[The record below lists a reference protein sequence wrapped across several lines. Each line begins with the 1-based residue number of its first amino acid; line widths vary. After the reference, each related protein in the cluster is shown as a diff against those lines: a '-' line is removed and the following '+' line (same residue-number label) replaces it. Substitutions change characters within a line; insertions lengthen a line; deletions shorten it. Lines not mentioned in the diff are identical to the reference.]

1 MSAKTLKIKISL
13 GSTNGTKQN
22 SRTATNSANNEI
34 DYTDATSHSKSN
46 QPFKLAV
53 LLTVSV
59 VGIMS
64 WLFFAPS
71 SEPQPTVS
79 TFIEDDVSPVPEK
92 QAAVT
97 LSNKVVQPLPLPA
110 VPIIPTPTTETL
122 EIEEKPLFSESATAP
137 PPLPQP
143 VVETVA
149 TQIAPIKAEKK
160 NNNINIRRAQFTN
173 GIIKREP
180 IDNIDQLSAAA
191 KELKKIYYFT
201 ELRGLKGETIMH
213 QWQHENNVVAEV
225 EFKVRG
231 NRWRV
236 YSSKYLQSHK
246 KGSWQVVV
254 KDEKGNPLETS
265 QFTYQ

>member
-13 GSTNGTKQN
+13 GSANGAKQKN
-22 SRTATNSANNEI
+22 RAATNKTNNEI
-34 DYTDATSHSKSN
+34 NYTGTTPHLKSN
-46 QPFKLAV
+46 QPFKLAAFLV
-53 LLTVSV
+53 ISV
-59 VGIMS
+59 VGVMS

-71 SEPQPTVS
+71 SELQPETALIASAKDS
-79 TFIEDDVSPVPEK
+79 TPAPIK
-92 QAAVT
+92 QATVT
-97 LSNKVVQPLPLPA
+97 LSNKIASPLTII
-110 VPIIPTPTTETL
+110 PIIATPIAETLAIDEKPLLAESEITLPTPTVTKAVVKEVDPISTE
-122 EIEEKPLFSESATAP
+122 K
-137 PPLPQP
+137 
-143 VVETVA
+143 
-149 TQIAPIKAEKK
+149 IKT
-160 NNNINIRRAQFTN
+160 NNNIRRAQFTN

-180 IDNIDQLSAAA
+180 VDNVDQLSASE
-191 KELKKIYYFT
+191 KELKKLYYFT
-201 ELRGLKGETIMH
+201 ELRGLKGQTITH

-254 KDEKGNPLETS
+254 KDAKGNLLETS